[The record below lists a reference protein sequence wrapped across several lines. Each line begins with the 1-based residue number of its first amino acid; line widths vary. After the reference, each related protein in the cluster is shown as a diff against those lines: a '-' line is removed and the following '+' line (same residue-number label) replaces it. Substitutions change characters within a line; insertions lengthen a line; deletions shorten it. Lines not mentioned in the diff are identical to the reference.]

1 VLALG
6 LGIGANTAIF
16 CVVYGVL
23 LQPLPFP
30 QSSRLVNV
38 WESDE
43 KRNLPKLVGAPAN
56 YYDWRTM
63 NTGFSAIGA
72 YQQNNFN
79 LLGAAEPDPF
89 PGAICDLGF
98 FAALGVAPM
107 VGRTFN
113 ESDSQPGQDEV
124 VLLGYGL
131 WKTRFG
137 DASVLGKT
145 LELNG

>member
-1 VLALG
+1 MLALG

-89 PGAICDLGF
+89 PGAICDPGSSPRWASRPWS
-98 FAALGVAPM
+98 AAPSTNPTVSR
-107 VGRTFN
+107 GRMKWCC
-113 ESDSQPGQDEV
+113 SGMA
-124 VLLGYGL
+124 YG
-131 WKTRFG
+131 RP
-137 DASVLGKT
+137 ASAMPPFWARLS
-145 LELNG
+145 N